1 MDSPEGCGG
10 SPWKRSFGLLLWGM
24 GPKRRQKL
32 KLTKLS
38 TEVEHFIA
46 SEEGFAK
53 TFFCFKISCM
63 DPQQV
68 NYNYCKGL
76 TTTPLPPNT
85 RVLVTGA
92 NGYVAQRLIPELVE
106 RGYYVRCMVQNK
118 YVPFVLKHP
127 RIELVYADCLNKDEL
142 EPALQDIEIAYYLIH
157 SMKAK
162 KSQFAEKD
170 KTLAQNFVNVAEK
183 CAVKKII
190 YLGGLGETDSRLSS
204 HLKSR
209 KEVGE
214 ILSNSSITV
223 ICLRA
228 AIIIGTGS
236 ISYELLKS
244 MVLNNRWIPFLKDFN
259 NLCQCI
265 AIRDVIKYLVG
276 VMETPDLETR
286 EYHIGGKDVL
296 AYKDMILRMASILD
310 KKVKLFDVFWFPL
323 PVSVSCKIYAFWL
336 HFFVSVP
343 VNIISLLLDSLKCDV
358 VCHNHDIVK
367 IIPFEPLGFDSAV
380 KFAVE
385 REKKSQVF
393 SHWAEVPPDKM
404 KDLMPLCEY
413 ESAKFFVEE
422 HSIEISASPS
432 QVFKLVIQIGG
443 EQGWSQGNNLWR
455 IRGSIDRLFGG
466 VGLQRGRRDP
476 AHLRVGDS
484 LDFWRVE
491 KLEPDK
497 ELLLRAELI
506 SPGLSWLQFQ
516 LEPVSN
522 QSTKLTLKA
531 HFIPKPFWGQLYWFF
546 MSKFHTYIFTGM
558 LAHFHQEASRV
569 N

>member
-1 MDSPEGCGG
+1 
-10 SPWKRSFGLLLWGM
+10 
-24 GPKRRQKL
+24 
-32 KLTKLS
+32 
-38 TEVEHFIA
+38 
-46 SEEGFAK
+46 
-53 TFFCFKISCM
+53 M

-92 NGYVAQRLIPELVE
+92 NGYVAHRLIPELVD
-106 RGYYVRCMVQNK
+106 RGYHVRCMIQNK
-118 YVPFVLKHP
+118 NFSFVLNHP

-142 EPALQDIEIAYYLIH
+142 QPALQDIEVAYYLIH

-170 KTLAQNFVNVAEK
+170 KTLAQNFVDVAEK
-183 CAVKKII
+183 CGVKKII

-209 KEVGE
+209 MEVGE
-214 ILSNSSITV
+214 ILSNSFIKV

-244 MVLNNRWIPFLKDFN
+244 MVLHNRWIPFLKDFN

-276 VMETPDLETR
+276 VLETPDLETR
-286 EYHIGGKDVL
+286 VYHIGGPDIL
-296 AYKDMILRMASILD
+296 AYKDMILRMSGILD
-310 KKVKLFDVFWFPL
+310 KKVRLFEVFWVPL
-323 PVSVSCKIYAFWL
+323 PVSFLCKVYAFWL

-343 VNIISLLLDSLKCDV
+343 VNIITLLLDSLKCDV
-358 VCHNHDIVK
+358 VCQNYDIIK

-380 KFAVE
+380 KFALE
-385 REKKSQVF
+385 REKKSQVY
-393 SHWAEVPPDKM
+393 SHWADVPPEKM

-413 ESAKFFVEE
+413 ESSNFIVEE
-422 HSIEISASPS
+422 HSIEIPASS
-432 QVFKLVIQIGG
+432 DQVFKLVTQIGG
-443 EQGWSQGNNLWR
+443 EQGWLTGNILWR
-455 IRGSIDRLFGG
+455 VRGWIDRFFGG

-491 KLEPDK
+491 KLEPNK

-516 LEPVSN
+516 LVPDSN
-522 QSTKLTLKA
+522 QSTKLILKA
-531 HFIPKPFWGQLYWFF
+531 HFIPKPFWGQVYW
-546 MSKFHTYIFTGM
+546 SVLSTFHTYIFTGM
-558 LAHFHQEASRV
+558 LEHFKQQAPKGQ
-569 N
+569 

>member
-1 MDSPEGCGG
+1 
-10 SPWKRSFGLLLWGM
+10 
-24 GPKRRQKL
+24 
-32 KLTKLS
+32 
-38 TEVEHFIA
+38 
-46 SEEGFAK
+46 
-53 TFFCFKISCM
+53 M
-63 DPQQV
+63 DPHQV
-68 NYNYCKGL
+68 NYNYCKDL
-76 TTTPLPPNT
+76 ATKPLSLNT

-92 NGYVAQRLIPELVE
+92 NGYVAHRLIPELVD

-118 YVPFVLKHP
+118 NIPFVLEHS
-127 RIELVYADCLNKDEL
+127 RLELVYADSLNKDEL
-142 EPALQDIEIAYYLIH
+142 ESALQDIEVAYYLIH

-162 KSQFAEKD
+162 KSKFAEMD
-170 KTLAQNFVNVAEK
+170 KALAQNFIAVAEK
-183 CAVKKII
+183 CGVKKII

-209 KEVGE
+209 MEVGE

-244 MVLNNRWIPFLKDFN
+244 MVLHNRWIPFLKDFN
-259 NLCQCI
+259 NLCQSI
-265 AIRDVIKYLVG
+265 DIRDVIKYLVG
-276 VMETPDLETR
+276 VIETPYIETR
-286 EYHIGGKDVL
+286 VYHIGGKDVL

-310 KKVKLFDVFWFPL
+310 KKIMLFEVYWLPL
-323 PVSVSCKIYAFWL
+323 PVSVLCRIYAFWL

-358 VCHNHDIVK
+358 VCHENDIRK
-367 IIPFEPLGFDSAV
+367 IIPFELLGFDSSV
-380 KFAVE
+380 KFALE

-393 SHWAEVPPDKM
+393 SHWADVPPDKM
-404 KDLMPLCEY
+404 KDLLPLCEY
-413 ESAKFFVEE
+413 ESSDFIVEE
-422 HSIEISASPS
+422 HSIEIPANAH
-432 QVFKLVIQIGG
+432 QVFNLVTKIGG
-443 EQGWSQGNNLWR
+443 DQGWLQGNILWR
-455 IRGSIDRLFGG
+455 VRGLIDRFFGG

-476 AHLRVGDS
+476 DQLRVGDS

-516 LEPVSN
+516 LEPGSN

-531 HFIPKPFWGQLYWFF
+531 HFIPKPFWGKLYWSVL
-546 MSKFHTYIFTGM
+546 SKFHTYIFTGM
-558 LAHFHQEASRV
+558 LAHFQKNAPKVH
-569 N
+569 

>member
-1 MDSPEGCGG
+1 
-10 SPWKRSFGLLLWGM
+10 
-24 GPKRRQKL
+24 
-32 KLTKLS
+32 
-38 TEVEHFIA
+38 
-46 SEEGFAK
+46 
-53 TFFCFKISCM
+53 M

-92 NGYVAQRLIPELVE
+92 NGYVAHRLIPELVD
-106 RGYYVRCMVQNK
+106 RGYHVRCMIQNK
-118 YVPFVLKHP
+118 NFSFVLNHP

-142 EPALQDIEIAYYLIH
+142 QPALQDIEVAYYLIH

-170 KTLAQNFVNVAEK
+170 KTLAQNFVDVAEK
-183 CAVKKII
+183 CGVKKII

-209 KEVGE
+209 MEVGE
-214 ILSNSSITV
+214 ILSNSSIKV

-244 MVLNNRWIPFLKDFN
+244 MVLHNRWIPFLKDFN

-276 VMETPDLETR
+276 VLETPDLETR
-286 EYHIGGKDVL
+286 VYHIGGPDIL
-296 AYKDMILRMASILD
+296 AYKDMILRMSGILD
-310 KKVKLFDVFWFPL
+310 KKVRLFEVFWVPL
-323 PVSVSCKIYAFWL
+323 PVSFLCKVYAFWL

-343 VNIISLLLDSLKCDV
+343 VNIITLLLDSLKCDV
-358 VCHNHDIVK
+358 VCHNYDIVK

-380 KFAVE
+380 KFALE
-385 REKKSQVF
+385 REKKSQVY
-393 SHWAEVPPDKM
+393 SHWADVPPEKM

-413 ESAKFFVEE
+413 ESSNFIVEE
-422 HSIEISASPS
+422 HSIEIPASS
-432 QVFKLVIQIGG
+432 DQVFKLVTQIGG
-443 EQGWSQGNNLWR
+443 EQGWLTGNILWR
-455 IRGSIDRLFGG
+455 VRGWIDRFFGG

-491 KLEPDK
+491 KLEPNK

-516 LEPVSN
+516 LVPDSN
-522 QSTKLTLKA
+522 QSTKLILKA
-531 HFIPKPFWGQLYWFF
+531 HFIPKPFWGQVYW
-546 MSKFHTYIFTGM
+546 SVLSTFHTYIFTGM
-558 LAHFHQEASRV
+558 LEHFKQQAPKGQ
-569 N
+569 